1 MGDLNVTLHHD
12 GVFVPNPLKYACGSV
27 KILNEIRFEEMQIG
41 NLFEIINRL
50 VLSNANH
57 IYYCLPD
64 TTLTRGIRELKT
76 DSDMAEF
83 MRIGYENNKQM
94 ELFTEHHGYDVLEYT
109 ANDNLVANN
118 ISDYE
123 ESDVSDYD
131 GESDPENVDF
141 HTEGEQGVHFER
153 LSIDDPFLTKLVGNG
168 NFIGARSDPMPFLI
182 GNYNVEEDDPEVDII
197 DPIYKVVKGKS
208 YPVYDPEECWK
219 ENKRFSPYVC
229 FGVRIAKDK
238 ENGKGKLGEKD
249 KENGK
254 GKMVKSKEII
264 KWTKI
269 KVLEQKGH
277 ACPFRLWASWM
288 QNERSFQIKTLYS
301 DHKCARDYN
310 LGSLVTFRWIAK
322 HYAKE
327 IILNPSIPIRS
338 MHNDIREKFLI
349 NVSMGQC
356 KRAKQFALYE
366 HEGGLIEHYSK
377 LWEYRNA
384 VIESNPGS
392 TCHIDQV
399 VDDDG
404 QIHFSRLYVCYKGLK
419 DGWIAGCRRV
429 IGIDGCFLTHHCKG
443 ELLSAIG
450 RDANN
455 QMFPIAWAVVRV
467 ENKNN
472 WCWFLSLLSDDL
484 GLQDGLGITVISDAH
499 KGLEEAVKTW
509 LPQAEHRHCTRHLYA
524 NFKKK
529 WSGVH
534 YKRMFWAAASST
546 VEQEFLSKMEDIRRF
561 DPEAHAYLM
570 KREPASWCKAFFQ
583 PAVKCVAFENG
594 ISESFNGKI
603 VTARGKPIITML
615 EDIRVYVMQR
625 HWTISKKASEL
636 EDTICP
642 SIRKKIEIL
651 KKKMR
656 SWQVC
661 PSGYQVL
668 EVRKRDEAYGVNLI
682 ERSCFCKLWD
692 LSGIPCMHVVAVYMH
707 LHMDL
712 KLDVEVYS
720 KHTST
725 AAYHI
730 KDAWKAG
737 HNKQT
742 CTAKKQPKPQKSGK
756 PPKPPS
762 YKKISK
768 HVKGGGSVVRGG
780 GSNIGRGLVREIVGR
795 EAAREVF
802 AEVNAAREQEM
813 LEIERNGRVYQD
825 WDDVQ
830 CNDD

>member
-12 GVFVPNPLKYACGSV
+12 GVFVPNPLKYACGSL

-41 NLFEIINRL
+41 IMYELLTEL
-50 VLSNANH
+50 VLSNA
-57 IYYCLPD
+57 IITLYYCLPD

-94 ELFTEHHGYDVLEYT
+94 ELFTEHYGYDVLEYT

-141 HTEGEQGVHFER
+141 HTEGEHGVHFER
-153 LSIDDPFLTKLVGNG
+153 LSIDDAFLTKLVGNG
-168 NFIGARSDPMPFLI
+168 NFI
-182 GNYNVEEDDPEVDII
+182 EEDDPEVDII
-197 DPIYKVVKGKS
+197 DPIYKVVKLCVAHGYKLWYYRNDS
-208 YPVYDPEECWK
+208 ESLLVYC
-219 ENKRFSPYVC
+219 
-229 FGVRIAKDK
+229 G
-238 ENGKGKLGEKD
+238 
-249 KENGK
+249 
-254 GKMVKSKEII
+254 
-264 KWTKI
+264 
-269 KVLEQKGH
+269 
-277 ACPFRLWASWM
+277 
-288 QNERSFQIKTLYS
+288 
-301 DHKCARDYN
+301 RDTSI
-310 LGSLVTFRWIAK
+310 GRWIAK

-338 MHNDIREKFLI
+338 MQNDIREKFLI
-349 NVSMGQC
+349 NVSTGQC

-366 HEGGLIEHYSK
+366 HERGLIEHYSK
-377 LWEYRNA
+377 FWEYRNA

-429 IGIDGCFLTHHCKG
+429 IGIDGCFLTHHSKG

-509 LPQAEHRHCTRHLYA
+509 LPQAEHRH
-524 NFKKK
+524 
-529 WSGVH
+529 S
-534 YKRMFWAAASST
+534 ASST

-570 KREPASWCKAFFQ
+570 KKEPASWCKAFLQ
-583 PAVKCVAFENG
+583 PVVKCVAFENG
-594 ISESFNGKI
+594 IFGSFNGKI

-615 EDIRVYVMQR
+615 EDIRVY
-625 HWTISKKASEL
+625 
-636 EDTICP
+636 
-642 SIRKKIEIL
+642 
-651 KKKMR
+651 
-656 SWQVC
+656 VC

-692 LSGIPCMHVVAVYMH
+692 LSGIPCVHVVAAYMH
-707 LHMDL
+707 LHMDPEL
-712 KLDVEVYS
+712 GVCDWYTQS
-720 KHTST
+720 KWHD
-725 AAYHI
+725 AYQFSI
-730 KDAWKAG
+730 KPVFGSKMWKASPNTPPLPPIIQKMPGRPRKKRVRHPTENDYEVSKVGRQMTCQLCYKTG

-762 YKKISK
+762 YKKFSK

-780 GSNIGRGLVREIVGR
+780 GSNIGRGGGNVGR
-795 EAAREVF
+795 GGGSSNKRGGGSV
-802 AEVNAAREQEM
+802 
-813 LEIERNGRVYQD
+813 GRGGGSS
-825 WDDVQ
+825 
-830 CNDD
+830 

>member
-12 GVFVPNPLKYACGSV
+12 GVFVPNPLK
-27 KILNEIRFEEMQIG
+27 
-41 NLFEIINRL
+41 L
-50 VLSNANH
+50 VLSNAKH

-83 MRIGYENNKQM
+83 MRIGYENNKHM

-141 HTEGEQGVHFER
+141 HTEGEHGVHFER
-153 LSIDDPFLTKLVGNG
+153 LSIDDAFLTKLVGNG

-182 GNYNVEEDDPEVDII
+182 GNYNVEEDDPEVDIL
-197 DPIYKVVKGKS
+197 DPIYKKKLRKTKKRIRKKVK
-208 YPVYDPEECWK
+208 
-219 ENKRFSPYVC
+219 
-229 FGVRIAKDK
+229 
-238 ENGKGKLGEKD
+238 
-249 KENGK
+249 
-254 GKMVKSKEII
+254 
-264 KWTKI
+264 
-269 KVLEQKGH
+269 
-277 ACPFRLWASWM
+277 
-288 QNERSFQIKTLYS
+288 
-301 DHKCARDYN
+301 
-310 LGSLVTFRWIAK
+310 
-322 HYAKE
+322 
-327 IILNPSIPIRS
+327 
-338 MHNDIREKFLI
+338 
-349 NVSMGQC
+349 
-356 KRAKQFALYE
+356 
-366 HEGGLIEHYSK
+366 
-377 LWEYRNA
+377 EYRNV
-384 VIESNPGS
+384 VIESNPGL

-399 VDDDG
+399 VDDDR

-429 IGIDGCFLTHHCKG
+429 IGIDGCFLTHYCKG
-443 ELLSAIG
+443 ELLSVIG

-509 LPQAEHRHCTRHLYA
+509 LPQAEHRHCTRHIYA

-642 SIRKKIEIL
+642 SIRKKNEIL

-656 SWQVC
+656 SWQ
-661 PSGYQVL
+661 
-668 EVRKRDEAYGVNLI
+668 
-682 ERSCFCKLWD
+682 
-692 LSGIPCMHVVAVYMH
+692 M
-707 LHMDL
+707 
-712 KLDVEVYS
+712 
-720 KHTST
+720 
-725 AAYHI
+725 
-730 KDAWKAG
+730 WKASPNTPPLPPIIQKMSG
-737 HNKQT
+737 RPR
-742 CTAKKQPKPQKSGK
+742 KKR
-756 PPKPPS
+756 
-762 YKKISK
+762 
-768 HVKGGGSVVRGG
+768 VRHPT
-780 GSNIGRGLVREIVGR
+780 E
-795 EAAREVF
+795 
-802 AEVNAAREQEM
+802 
-813 LEIERNGRVYQD
+813 
-825 WDDVQ
+825 
-830 CNDD
+830 NDYE